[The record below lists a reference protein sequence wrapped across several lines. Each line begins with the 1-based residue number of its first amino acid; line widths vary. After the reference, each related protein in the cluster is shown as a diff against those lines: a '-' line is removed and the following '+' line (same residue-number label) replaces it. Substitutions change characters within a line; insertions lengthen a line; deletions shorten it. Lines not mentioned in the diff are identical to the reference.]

1 MSTIARKLLI
11 LLMAG
16 AGLAAVP
23 QALAPRLSAAPP
35 ASVSAIAPA
44 AESCGPPPPVVAR
57 PSRPE
62 EEGCSESPSPA
73 LARR

>member
-1 MSTIARKLLI
+1 MSIIARKLLI
-11 LLMAG
+11 FLMAG

-23 QALAPRLSAAPP
+23 QVTASRSPAAPP
-35 ASVSAIAPA
+35 PAVSELAPA
-44 AESCGPPPPVVAR
+44 AASCGPPPPVVAR

-62 EEGCSESPSPA
+62 DEGCSESPSPA